1 MNSRDASAALGA
13 SIVIVA
19 GVVLAP
25 GEKALVTALE
35 RDEDGG
41 YAYVTRV
48 ATGLDS
54 GVELQR
60 PAGTVVLEEEAV
72 KCDLSSAL
80 ECAQGGARV
89 VQERCVIADC
99 REPDGTWND
108 KHAPVDCRAG
118 GPFHSK
124 DADAGRWFGCNRIP
138 REHARGT
145 QCVPIPCTVLAGDRL
160 PGVKERR

>member
-1 MNSRDASAALGA
+1 MSADSAIKNSVIHDIGYQRYDGPRLGRGYAARSLFTHGLRVAFGLGRSAKAKIFPWIIIGMVSAIAL
-13 SIVIVA
+13 IVA
-19 GVVLAP
+19 
-25 GEKALVTALE
+25 
-35 RDEDGG
+35 
-41 YAYVTRV
+41 VTR
-48 ATGLDS
+48 
-54 GVELQR
+54 
-60 PAGTVVLEEEAV
+60 
-72 KCDLSSAL
+72 
-80 ECAQGGARV
+80 AQGGARV

-145 QCVPIPCTVLAGDRL
+145 QCLPIPCTVLAGDRL
-160 PGVKERR
+160 PVVKERR